1 MEEHANRLYLS
12 GELSDLPAFSHE
24 CCGVSFYLFQ
34 LSVLR
39 KSGVADVLPVLCEES
54 RLPPELVVG
63 DALTV
68 TGQLRAYNRHTALG
82 NRLHIL
88 AFAKRVGAEEAPH
101 DNSVVIIGRI
111 VKPPVYRSTPLGRE
125 IADLLVAAPRGFGKS
140 DFLPVIAWGRN
151 ARIAQYWQ
159 PGDCVSVE
167 GRLQSRVYLK
177 RMPDGEE
184 RSMLAYE
191 ISATTIA
198 RM

>member
-1 MEEHANRLYLS
+1 MEEHANRLYLA
-12 GELSDLPAFSHE
+12 GELSDLPTFSHA
-24 CCGVSFYLFQ
+24 CCGANFYVFQ

-39 KSGVADVLPVLCEES
+39 KSGVADVLPVLSEENK
-54 RLPPELVVG
+54 LPPMLALGDELS
-63 DALTV
+63 V
-68 TGQLRAYNRHTALG
+68 TGQLRAYNRHTETG

-88 AFAKRVGAEEAPH
+88 AFAKHICALEGQH
-101 DNSVVIIGRI
+101 DNCVSVVGRI

-151 ARIAQYWQ
+151 ARMAQYWQ
-159 PGDCVSVE
+159 SGDCVSVE

-177 RMPDGEE
+177 RMGDGEE

-191 ISATTIA
+191 VSATTIG